1 MKPPQA
7 FTRSGQPI
15 AAYIDLVE
23 RPEDGVE
30 LVRPVPPRERGRR
43 PMPSVEAAEA

>member
-7 FTRSGQPI
+7 FTRSGNPI

-23 RPEDGVE
+23 RPEDTGVE
-30 LVRPVPPRERGRR
+30 IVRPVPERERGRR
-43 PMPSVEAAEA
+43 PTPQSLG